1 MATHDLPRTCS
12 SAAPP
17 DPGAPLESLRLTA
30 EMVNVP
36 LARRFVRRTLLHHVE
51 SAETLGADE
60 VVTDLELASSELVT
74 NAIEHGDGRAVDV
87 TITRD
92 GGRVAL
98 HVTSRGNTEQVGP
111 SDQWHVADPG
121 SITGRGL
128 GIVRALADRI
138 SVHHRAD
145 ELCITIERDLP
156 AA

>member
-1 MATHDLPRTCS
+1 MA
-12 SAAPP
+12 
-17 DPGAPLESLRLTA
+17 A

-36 LARRFVRRTLLHHVE
+36 VARRFVRRTLLHLVDA
-51 SAETLGADE
+51 AETHGADE
-60 VVTDLELASSELVT
+60 IVTDLELVSSELVT
-74 NAIEHGDGRAVDV
+74 NAIEHGDGHAVDV
-87 TITRD
+87 TVTCD

-111 SDQWHVADPG
+111 SDRWHVADPD

-145 ELCITIERDLP
+145 ELCISVERDLP